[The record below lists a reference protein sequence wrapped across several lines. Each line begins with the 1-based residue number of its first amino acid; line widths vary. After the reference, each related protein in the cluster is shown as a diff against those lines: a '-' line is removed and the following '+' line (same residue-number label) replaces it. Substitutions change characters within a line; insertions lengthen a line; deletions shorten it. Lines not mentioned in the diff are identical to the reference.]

1 MTSADAHNP
10 ADPRLGGWIVRYG
23 CARSHS
29 EPDRHGR
36 PGRIDPGAGPSFSFQ
51 RVAAGPDGPLWGVRE
66 SLEYRDTVYLAGFGD
81 SCSATRVH
89 RSSLIMPGDPPVTAR
104 TSGDAL
110 SVLHN
115 VVSDWPT

>member
-1 MTSADAHNP
+1 MNSDLTAAM
-10 ADPRLGGWIVRYG
+10 RLLDLAKRRG
-23 CARSHS
+23 
-29 EPDRHGR
+29 
-36 PGRIDPGAGPSFSFQ
+36 FSFQ

-110 SVLHN
+110 SVLHT